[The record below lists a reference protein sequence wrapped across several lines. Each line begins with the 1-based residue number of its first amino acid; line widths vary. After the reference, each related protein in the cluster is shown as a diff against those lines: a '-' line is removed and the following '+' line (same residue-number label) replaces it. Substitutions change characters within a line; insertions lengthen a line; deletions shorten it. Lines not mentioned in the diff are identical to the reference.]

1 MTDRDRKNA
10 DLDEEKTEET
20 TGKKLRAWEN
30 RRFRSNLLFAT
41 FVILIYFFVTN
52 LGTMG
57 GKILGFFSLFAPLL
71 IGVLLALILNI
82 PLRGIERLLFLLR
95 SKSKAKRKPS
105 DRFVSTMSL
114 ILTFVLALL
123 LLYFVGYSVV
133 PQIVSS
139 FKSMIGSFEAY
150 YPKALTYLEG
160 WGIDTSDLRELM
172 SKIDLNEI
180 WKTLTSNAGT
190 IIDTAFSTVKGAFSV
205 ITNIVTAVIFAVY
218 ILANR
223 NNLKRQSDKILKAYF
238 KPATAHKIRY
248 VGKLIIQTFSNFF
261 SGQCLEAVIL
271 GIIFFI
277 AMSVFRFPY
286 AVVISVI
293 IAVTALIPYVGAFVG
308 CAVGALLIFMHSP
321 MRALVFIIMF
331 LVIQQL
337 ENHLIYPRVVGTSV
351 GLPAIWT
358 FAALIAGGAVY
369 GVAGMILFIPAASVI
384 YSLLKSDV
392 NARLKKKCA
401 EAEAAEDAPTVAAPA
416 LEAGVT
422 VTAPSPAEERVAE
435 IAAQTVVGE
444 EADVK
449 GVAEGEEAIKTAE
462 IDS

>member
-1 MTDRDRKNA
+1 MTDRDRKDA
-10 DLDEEKTEET
+10 DLREEEAEEKA
-20 TGKKLRAWEN
+20 GKKLRAWET
-30 RRFRSNLLFAT
+30 RRFRSNLLFAAL
-41 FVILIYFFVTN
+41 VILIYFFVTN

-57 GKILGFFSLFAPLL
+57 GKIIGFFSLFAPLL

-95 SKSKAKRKPS
+95 SKSKSKAKRKPS
-105 DRFVSTMSL
+105 DRVIATVSL
-114 ILTFVLALL
+114 VLTFVLALL
-123 LLYFVGYSVV
+123 LLYFVGYSII
-133 PQIVSS
+133 PQVVSS

-180 WKTLTSNAGT
+180 WKALTSNAGT
-190 IIDTAFSTVKGAFSV
+190 ILDTAFSTVKGAFSV
-205 ITNIVTAVIFAVY
+205 VTNVVTAVIFAVY

-223 NNLKRQSDKILKAYF
+223 SNLKRQSGKLLQAYF
-238 KPATAHKIRY
+238 KPNTAHKIKY

-277 AMSVFRFPY
+277 AMSIFRFPY

-293 IAVTALIPYVGAFVG
+293 ISVTALIPYVGAFVG

-321 MRALVFIIMF
+321 MSALFFVIMF

-358 FAALIAGGAVY
+358 FAALIAGGAIY

-392 NARLKKKCA
+392 NARIKKKYGDTETAEDASAPATAAEALPAETVAPRLQAGQTAEEEATASEESETPAA
-401 EAEAAEDAPTVAAPA
+401 EAESTD
-416 LEAGVT
+416 
-422 VTAPSPAEERVAE
+422 
-435 IAAQTVVGE
+435 
-444 EADVK
+444 
-449 GVAEGEEAIKTAE
+449 E
-462 IDS
+462 IDN

>member
-1 MTDRDRKNA
+1 MTDRDRKDT
-10 DLDEEKTEET
+10 DLREEAEEQ
-20 TGKKLRAWEN
+20 TGKKLRAWET
-30 RRFRSNLLFAT
+30 RRFRSNLLFAAL
-41 FVILIYFFVTN
+41 VILIYFFVTN

-57 GKILGFFSLFAPLL
+57 GKILGFFALFAPLL

-82 PLRGIERLLFLLR
+82 PLRSIEKLLFLLR

-105 DRFVSTMSL
+105 DRVLATVSL
-114 ILTFVLALL
+114 VLTFVLTLL
-123 LLYFVGYSVV
+123 LLYFVGNSVL
-133 PQIVSS
+133 PQVVSS
-139 FKSMIGSFEAY
+139 FKSIVGSIETY
-150 YPKALTYLEG
+150 YPKALSYLDG
-160 WGIDTSDLRELM
+160 WGVDTSDIREWM
-172 SKIDLNEI
+172 SKIDLSEL

-190 IIDTAFSTVKGAFSV
+190 ILDTAFSTVKGAFSV
-205 ITNIVTAVIFAVY
+205 VTNIVTAVIFAVY

-223 NNLKRQSDKILKAYF
+223 NNLTRQSDKLLQAYC

-248 VGKLIIQTFSNFF
+248 VGKLILQTFSNFF

-277 AMSVFRFPY
+277 AMSIGRFPY

-308 CAVGALLIFMHSP
+308 CAVGALLILMHSP
-321 MRALVFIIMF
+321 MRALFFIIMF

-358 FAALIAGGAVY
+358 FAALIAGGAIY

-392 NARLKKKCA
+392 NARIKKKYGDA
-401 EAEAAEDAPTVAAPA
+401 EITEEAPMSSAAAAALPAETEAPRLAVGETEEAEGTEAVASEEPASLAP
-416 LEAGVT
+416 
-422 VTAPSPAEERVAE
+422 VAE
-435 IAAQTVVGE
+435 ST
-444 EADVK
+444 D
-449 GVAEGEEAIKTAE
+449 E
-462 IDS
+462 IET

>member
-321 MRALVFIIMF
+321 MSALFFVIMF

-358 FAALIAGGAVY
+358 FAALIAGGAIY

-392 NARLKKKCA
+392 NARIKKKYGDIETAEDASAPATATEALPAETVAPRLQAGQTAEEEVTASEESETPAA
-401 EAEAAEDAPTVAAPA
+401 EAESTD
-416 LEAGVT
+416 
-422 VTAPSPAEERVAE
+422 
-435 IAAQTVVGE
+435 
-444 EADVK
+444 
-449 GVAEGEEAIKTAE
+449 E
-462 IDS
+462 IDN